1 MCGTPNTTCL
11 CPLRCWP
18 QCSRILLSQDLTRV
32 RARIICRG
40 IILELAQACTKESY
54 FEGQHIFTQGEEN
67 DAFYVVRR
75 GKIEVLTDGDVIE
88 EGVGA
93 GSGIGEVGLLFATRR
108 NVTARCTAPTEM
120 FVLDRASFHTALSV
134 LPPDER
140 VGKLEK
146 VLQKFWLL
154 VSRAELGHPKTEEIG
169 FQVYR
174 MLHMRTAKSL
184 MMADETEDFDENEE
198 RKIAGS
204 DWTEDCKRYGL
215 EANGCL
221 TSTMFFDSM
230 YQLVDLWAGDMNVK
244 FCTFLSTL
252 FNNVAAWDYTDNPEP
267 MWKFKPLEAVGC
279 IGEEFEQIKEDARM
293 ADMEAK
299 RAAEEASKHVKEK
312 REQALLKALEKR
324 AGSGSST

>member
-146 VLQKFWLL
+146 VLH
-154 VSRAELGHPKTEEIG
+154 RG
-169 FQVYR
+169 
-174 MLHMRTAKSL
+174 
-184 MMADETEDFDENEE
+184 
-198 RKIAGS
+198 
-204 DWTEDCKRYGL
+204 
-215 EANGCL
+215 
-221 TSTMFFDSM
+221 
-230 YQLVDLWAGDMNVK
+230 
-244 FCTFLSTL
+244 
-252 FNNVAAWDYTDNPEP
+252 
-267 MWKFKPLEAVGC
+267 
-279 IGEEFEQIKEDARM
+279 
-293 ADMEAK
+293 
-299 RAAEEASKHVKEK
+299 
-312 REQALLKALEKR
+312 
-324 AGSGSST
+324 